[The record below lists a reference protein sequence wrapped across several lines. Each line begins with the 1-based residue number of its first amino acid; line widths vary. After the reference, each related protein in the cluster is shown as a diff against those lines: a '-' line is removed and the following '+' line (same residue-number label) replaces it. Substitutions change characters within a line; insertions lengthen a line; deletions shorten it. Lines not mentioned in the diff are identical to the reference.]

1 MPASSSAPSIGDA
14 GLPVSEL
21 LGNRPTE
28 EQRLVLHAA
37 LDERGDALAA
47 WGRWRHAVDFDAV
60 DHGSTRL
67 LPLVYRNLGADAF
80 DAEVAG
86 RLKGL
91 YRRSWSHNQLIFK
104 RAAEAIEVLG
114 AAGIETMVTKGASLA
129 ILSYGDVGVR
139 PMDDVDVLV
148 PISRTEDAI
157 AALST
162 AGWSPDHDDPLA
174 RTQVHHSLGFAGP
187 DSGNL
192 DLHWF
197 SLWQPASDAALW
209 RASVPLELGG
219 TETRAPAAA
228 DQLLLA
234 CVHGTPWSPL
244 PPFRWI
250 ADAATVIR
258 SAGEELDWS
267 HLVAEAERRRLTVA
281 ALAALDYLR
290 REFALAIPAAALTQL
305 RSLPTSRHERAAFR
319 AACRPDS
326 PQRTLRMA
334 WDRYRRL
341 RDLDTGAPRP
351 GGFIQFA
358 RRFWGL
364 ESVWQLPLHALGAL
378 TRRRGRDGARSE
390 P

>member
-1 MPASSSAPSIGDA
+1 M
-14 GLPVSEL
+14 SEV
-21 LGNRPTE
+21 LGNKPTP
-28 EQRLVLHAA
+28 EQLLVLHAA
-37 LDERGDALAA
+37 LDPAPDARRA
-47 WGRWRHAVDFDAV
+47 WQRWRRAVEFDDV

-67 LPLVYRNLGADAF
+67 LPLVYRNLGPDSF

-91 YRRSWSHNQLIFK
+91 YRRSWSHNQLIFR
-104 RAAEAIEVLG
+104 RAAGVIALLQS
-114 AAGIETMVTKGASLA
+114 AGIETLVLKGASLA
-129 ILSYGDVGVR
+129 ALSYGDVGVR

-148 PISRTEDAI
+148 PIDRTEGAI
-157 AALST
+157 VALS
-162 AGWSPDHDDPLA
+162 AAAWSADHEDPLA
-174 RTQVHHSLGFAGP
+174 WTRVHHSLGFA
-187 DSGNL
+187 SGDGGNV

-197 SLWQPASDAALW
+197 SLWQPATDVPLW
-209 RASVPLELGG
+209 RASVPFELAGMA
-219 TETRAPAAA
+219 TRAPCAA

-250 ADAATVIR
+250 ADAVTVIR
-258 SAGEELDWS
+258 SAGAELEWERLVEE
-267 HLVAEAERRRLTVA
+267 AARRRLTVA
-281 ALAALDYLR
+281 T
-290 REFALAIPAAALTQL
+290 AAALAYL
-305 RSLPTSRHERAAFR
+305 REEFGAAVPDSALAGLRAEPASRHERAAFR

-326 PQRTLRMA
+326 PLRTLRMA

-351 GGFIQFA
+351 GGFADFA

-364 ESVWQLPLHALGAL
+364 ESVWQLPLHALRAL
-378 TRRRGRDGARSE
+378 SRRRERGDALSA

>member
-1 MPASSSAPSIGDA
+1 M
-14 GLPVSEL
+14 SEV

-37 LDERGDALAA
+37 LDDRDSALAA
-47 WGRWRHAVDFDAV
+47 WQHWRQVVDFDTV

-67 LPLVYRNLGADAF
+67 LPLVYRNLRAESF

-91 YRRSWSHNQLIFK
+91 YRRAWSHNQLIFK
-104 RAAEAIEVLG
+104 RAAEMIEVLG
-114 AAGIETMVTKGASLA
+114 AAGIKTLVTKGASLA

-148 PISRTEDAI
+148 PISRTADAI
-157 AALST
+157 AALSA
-162 AGWSPDHDDPLA
+162 AGWLPDHEDPLA
-174 RTQVHHSLGFAGP
+174 WTEVHHSLGFAGP
-187 DSGNL
+187 DGGNV

-219 TETRAPAAA
+219 AETRAPAAA

-250 ADAATVIR
+250 ADAAAVIR
-258 SAGEELDWS
+258 SAGDDLDWA

-281 ALAALDYLR
+281 TLAALDYLR
-290 REFALAIPAAALTQL
+290 DEFALTIPAIALAQL
-305 RSLPTSRHERAAFR
+305 RAVPASRHERSAFR
-319 AACRPDS
+319 AACKPDS

-334 WDRYRRL
+334 WDRYLRL

-351 GGFIQFA
+351 GGFVGFA

-364 ESVWQLPLHALGAL
+364 ESVWRLPLHAAGAFS
-378 TRRRGRDGARSE
+378 RRRGRDAARSE

>member
-1 MPASSSAPSIGDA
+1 VSDA
-14 GLPVSEL
+14 
-21 LGNRPTE
+21 LGNRPTA
-28 EQRLVLHAA
+28 EQLLVLHAA
-37 LDERGDALAA
+37 LDPTAA
-47 WGRWRHAVDFDAV
+47 AIASWRRWRESVEFDHV

-67 LPLVYRNLGADAF
+67 LPLVYRNLGAGAF

-104 RAAEAIEVLG
+104 RAAEAIAVLEE
-114 AAGIETMVTKGASLA
+114 AGIETLITKGASLA
-129 ILSYGDVGVR
+129 LLSYGDVGVR

-148 PISRTEDAI
+148 PLEHTAAAI
-157 AALST
+157 EALSG
-162 AGWSPDHDDPLA
+162 AGWSPDHDDPPA
-174 RTQVHHSLGFAGP
+174 WTEVHHSLGFAGAEG
-187 DSGNL
+187 GNV

-197 SLWQPASDAALW
+197 SLWQPASDKGLW
-209 RASVPLELGG
+209 RASVPLELAG
-219 TETRAPAAA
+219 TVTHAPCPA

-250 ADAATVIR
+250 ADAITVIR
-258 SAGEELDWS
+258 SAAEQLDWDR
-267 HLVAEAERRRLTVA
+267 LVAEAERRRLTVA
-281 ALAALDYLR
+281 SAAALDYLR
-290 REFALAIPAAALTQL
+290 EEFGAAVPDSVLARLHAAPA
-305 RSLPTSRHERAAFR
+305 SRHERAAFR

-326 PQRTLRMA
+326 PLRTLRMA

-341 RDLDTGAPRP
+341 RDLDTGAPSP
-351 GGFIQFA
+351 ANFIGFA

-364 ESVWQLPLHALGAL
+364 ESVWQLPLHGARALS
-378 TRRRGRDGARSE
+378 RRRERGVARSA

>member
-1 MPASSSAPSIGDA
+1 M
-14 GLPVSEL
+14 SEP
-21 LGNRPTE
+21 LGNRPSG
-28 EQRLVLHAA
+28 EQLLVLHAA
-37 LDERGDALAA
+37 LDPAPAA
-47 WGRWRHAVDFDAV
+47 AEAWRRWRETVEFDEV

-104 RAAEAIEVLG
+104 RAAEAISALEG
-114 AAGIETMVTKGASLA
+114 AGIQTLVTKGASLA
-129 ILSYGDVGVR
+129 LLSYGDVGVR

-148 PISRTEDAI
+148 PLARAGEAI
-157 AALST
+157 EVLGA
-162 AGWSPDHDDPLA
+162 AGWKPAHDDPPA
-174 RTQVHHSLGFAGP
+174 WMRVHHSLGFAGA
-187 DSGNL
+187 DRGEV

-197 SLWQPASDAALW
+197 SLWQPASDEPLW
-209 RASVPLELGG
+209 HASVPLELGG
-219 TETRAPAAA
+219 AATRAPSPA

-250 ADAATVIR
+250 ADAVTVIR
-258 SAGEELDWS
+258 SAGEQLDWDRF
-267 HLVAEAERRRLTVA
+267 VGEAERRRLSVAAAA
-281 ALAALDYLR
+281 ALAFLREEFGVSVPASVTAGLD
-290 REFALAIPAAALTQL
+290 AAPAT
-305 RSLPTSRHERAAFR
+305 RHERAAFR

-326 PQRTLRMA
+326 PLRTLRMA

-341 RDLDTGAPRP
+341 RDLETGAPPP
-351 GGFIQFA
+351 GSFVGFA

-364 ESVWQLPLHALGAL
+364 ESVWQLPLHAAGAL
-378 TRRRGRDGARSE
+378 SRRRGRGGARPAS
-390 P
+390 

>member
-1 MPASSSAPSIGDA
+1 M
-14 GLPVSEL
+14 SEA
-21 LGNRPTE
+21 LGNRPTA
-28 EQRLVLHAA
+28 EQLLVLHAA
-37 LDERGDALAA
+37 LDPAA
-47 WGRWRHAVDFDAV
+47 AAATAWRRWRAAVEFDDI

-104 RAAEAIEVLG
+104 RAAEAISVL
-114 AAGIETMVTKGASLA
+114 ADAGIETLLTKGASLA
-129 ILSYGDVGVR
+129 LLSYGDVGVR

-148 PISRTEDAI
+148 PLDRTTEAI
-157 AALST
+157 EALSA
-162 AGWSPDHDDPLA
+162 AGWKPDHANPA
-174 RTQVHHSLGFAGP
+174 AWTRVHHSLGFAGP
-187 DSGNL
+187 DAGEV

-197 SLWQPASDAALW
+197 SLWQPASDEPLWAAS
-209 RASVPLELGG
+209 APLELAGVA
-219 TETRAPAAA
+219 TRAPCPA

-250 ADAATVIR
+250 ADAVTVIR
-258 SAGEELDWS
+258 SAGEQLDWTR
-267 HLVAEAERRRLTVA
+267 LVAEAERRRVTVA
-281 ALAALDYLR
+281 GAAALDYLNE
-290 REFALAIPAAALTQL
+290 EFGVAVPQGVLAALRAAPAT
-305 RSLPTSRHERAAFR
+305 RHERAAFR
-319 AACRPDS
+319 AACHPDS
-326 PQRTLRMA
+326 PLRTLRMA

-341 RDLDTGAPRP
+341 RDLDTGAPAP
-351 GGFIQFA
+351 GSFVGFA

-364 ESVWQLPLHALGAL
+364 ESAWQLPLHGARALS
-378 TRRRGRDGARSE
+378 RRRERGVARSA

>member
-1 MPASSSAPSIGDA
+1 
-14 GLPVSEL
+14 VSES
-21 LGNRPTE
+21 LGNRPTA
-28 EQRLVLHAA
+28 EQLLVLHAA
-37 LDERGDALAA
+37 LDPAPAAAAA
-47 WGRWRHAVDFDAV
+47 WQRWRAAVEFDDV

-67 LPLVYRNLGADAF
+67 LPLVYRNLGAGAF

-104 RAAEAIEVLG
+104 RAAEAIAVLG
-114 AAGIETMVTKGASLA
+114 GAGIETLVTKGASLA
-129 ILSYGDVGVR
+129 LLSYGDVGVR

-148 PISRTEDAI
+148 PLERTTEAI
-157 AALST
+157 ETLSG
-162 AGWSPDHDDPLA
+162 AGWSPEHDDPTA
-174 RTQVHHSLGFAGP
+174 WTEVHHSLGFAGP
-187 DSGNL
+187 DGGNV

-197 SLWQPASDAALW
+197 SLWQPAADTELW
-209 RASVPLELGG
+209 RASVPLELAGAA
-219 TETRAPAAA
+219 TRAPCAA

-250 ADAATVIR
+250 ADAVSVIR
-258 SAGEELDWS
+258 AAGDQLDWGR
-267 HLVAEAERRRLTVA
+267 LVTEAERRRVTVA
-281 ALAALDYLR
+281 V
-290 REFALAIPAAALTQL
+290 AAALGYLGEEFGVVVPEAVLSGL
-305 RSLPTSRHERAAFR
+305 RTAPAASRHERAAFR

-326 PQRTLRMA
+326 PLRTLRMA

-341 RDLDTGAPRP
+341 RDLDTGAPP
-351 GGFIQFA
+351 PASFVGFA

-364 ESVWQLPLHALGAL
+364 ESVWQLPLHGARALS
-378 TRRRGRDGARSE
+378 RRREHGAGQSA